1 MVIPFVICY
10 FHELLKIIRK
20 TVDTCSGDSGGPLV
34 CKAPE
39 DHDAPYYLTGVVS
52 FGISTKRIV
61 ENKLGEKET
70 IDLKCGKKDVPGV
83 YTNVAE
89 YTEWIYKNMYE
100 YSANV

>member
-1 MVIPFVICY
+1 M
-10 FHELLKIIRK
+10 
-20 TVDTCSGDSGGPLV
+20 
-34 CKAPE
+34 
-39 DHDAPYYLTGVVS
+39 S